1 MALKN
6 AVLKFPELAYSLQ
19 NTMLVRKLG
28 KIMSIEGHADEI
40 TGICKVNDFWVS
52 VSLDKTVRFIRINW
66 EEEKF
71 VSEFEVVHKKKITS
85 VCGNDEAVFIGDKT
99 GEVWRIVLGG
109 LQSGVVDNLECCGF
123 YIGHQASIEKLW
135 CYNSYLISS
144 DCEWKIKVTQI
155 QNYGI
160 IESILLGHTSKIV
173 SSLLWKGELLSCD
186 ESGVLKFWNSHR
198 ELASMKLNEPI
209 DLYPFNE
216 HILGIS
222 KTQTFLI
229 DQQFKQ
235 VLPIHTA
242 PVYVDYPHAFL
253 INSESPS
260 EIKLNFP
267 KQP

>member
-6 AVLKFPELAYSLQ
+6 IVLRFPELAYSLQ
-19 NTMLVRKLG
+19 NTMLVRNLS
-28 KIMSIEGHADEI
+28 KIMSIEGHTDEI
-40 TGICKVNDFWVS
+40 TGICKVKDFWVS
-52 VSLDKTVRFIRINW
+52 VSLDKTVRFIRVNW
-66 EEEKF
+66 DEEKF
-71 VSEFEVVHKKKITS
+71 TKEYEVVHKKKITS
-85 VCGNDEAVFIGDKT
+85 ICGNDDAVFIGDKT

-109 LQSGVVDNLECCGF
+109 LQSGGVDNLDCCSF

-155 QNYGI
+155 QSYGI

-173 SSLLWKGELLSCD
+173 SSLLQKGELLSCD
-186 ESGVLKFWNSHR
+186 ESGVLKFWDSHR

-209 DLYPFNE
+209 DLYLFGE

-222 KTQTFLI
+222 KTQTFYI
-229 DQQFKQ
+229 DQKLKQ
-235 VLPIHTA
+235 VIPIHTA
-242 PVYVDYPHAFL
+242 PVCVDYPHASL
-253 INSESPS
+253 INPESFT

-267 KQP
+267 Q